1 MKSLSYVHFAAI
13 GLILLSLLMNYIY
26 YYHTNNFNSPIIEFE
41 FVKNQ
46 QDVKNIFTENNEFKK
61 NEIRGVRDQ
70 NIVDYFYMIF
80 YASLI
85 ILVMNKI
92 KSIENRKF
100 YYIGIAFSIIALL
113 SDIFENIQMFKI
125 SELLVNRVDF
135 SQHIKLLFFI
145 TRLKWLSL
153 AFIMLILSFH
163 YLQYG
168 IIGKLFALLSALPLI
183 SVIIYIFKSN
193 ENDFIKIFTSSII
206 LSFIVLM
213 IWIFIS
219 NIINRNVNFYKQ
231 ISS

>member
-125 SELLVNRVDF
+125 LELLVNRVDF